1 MTAGLDLPHLF
12 LDLYQLTMSQ
22 SYWRTDPNKE
32 ATFELYFRSL
42 PKDRNYLVIHG
53 IERALKIVSNL
64 SFDDESIKSLRE
76 LRKFDESFLNYLSEI
91 RFTGSAWTMSDGDIA
106 FAGEPVFQIKAPII
120 QGQLLETVL
129 INTINL
135 RTLLATKCSR
145 VMHAA
150 RGKPVVDFGAR
161 RAHGIE
167 AGEALSEASYVAGFS
182 GTATVSGGIG
192 RDIPLVGTMAH
203 SYIMSFESEL
213 DAFRAYAKEFPSEC
227 TLLVDTYDTLKGI
240 ENAVRVGKEMES
252 VGERLKAIRLD
263 SGDFLT
269 HATSARAAFEKADL
283 SYVDILASGGL
294 DEYEIDRLEREYAPI
309 DGYGVGTKVSVS
321 SDAPWSESVYKMVE
335 INGVPVSK
343 SSEGKRSL
351 PHRKSVHRVNGTDGL
366 FAYDTITAS
375 GTDSDSPNGRPML
388 RNRFL
393 NGERVIG
400 PVSIQSSRNYHIS
413 EIARLPDKFK
423 NLRENVP
430 YPVEIILPGQTDPL

>member
-1 MTAGLDLPHLF
+1 
-12 LDLYQLTMSQ
+12 
-22 SYWRTDPNKE
+22 
-32 ATFELYFRSL
+32 
-42 PKDRNYLVIHG
+42 
-53 IERALKIVSNL
+53 
-64 SFDDESIKSLRE
+64 
-76 LRKFDESFLNYLSEI
+76 
-91 RFTGSAWTMSDGDIA
+91 
-106 FAGEPVFQIKAPII
+106 
-120 QGQLLETVL
+120 
-129 INTINL
+129 
-135 RTLLATKCSR
+135 
-145 VMHAA
+145 
-150 RGKPVVDFGAR
+150 
-161 RAHGIE
+161 
-167 AGEALSEASYVAGFS
+167 
-182 GTATVSGGIG
+182 
-192 RDIPLVGTMAH
+192 
-203 SYIMSFESEL
+203 MSFESEL

-252 VGERLKAIRLD
+252 VRERLKAIRLD

-269 HATSARAAFEKADL
+269 HAASARAAFEKADL

-393 NGERVIG
+393 NGERVIE
-400 PVSIQSSRNYHIS
+400 PVSIQSSRKYHMS
-413 EIARLPDKFK
+413 EMDCLPDKYK
-423 NLRENVP
+423 NIHKDVP
-430 YPVEIILPGQTDPL
+430 YPVKTLLPDQADPG